1 MPATLLLVATGEGKA
16 APIAAAVEGPLT
28 AMCPASVLQL
38 HPHATVVLDDAAAS
52 QLQLADYY
60 RAVYAGKPVV
70 AVAVRF
76 RHLGADRVGIRDGS
90 RPETDR
96 AQMGDGR

>member
-1 MPATLLLVATGEGKA
+1 MPRHVVTQGLGTILDARHALLVATGEAKA

-38 HPHATVVLDDAAAS
+38 HPHATVVVDDAAAS

-60 RAVYAGKPVV
+60 RAVYAGKPSWQS
-70 AVAVRF
+70 
-76 RHLGADRVGIRDGS
+76 L
-90 RPETDR
+90 
-96 AQMGDGR
+96 